1 MKSIFIVKNIK
12 LHSSTTLDIYSAAFE
27 TELECPIIE
36 GGIAAGFPSPADDFL
51 DSSIDLNKY
60 LIKNKP
66 ATFYARVKGHSMKD
80 VGINDGDL
88 LIIDKSIEPE
98 NGKIAVCY
106 IDGEFTIKRLKVEEN
121 RCWLMPENDAFQPIE
136 VLPESQ
142 FQIWGIV
149 LHVIKSF

>member
-1 MKSIFIVKNIK
+1 
-12 LHSSTTLDIYSAAFE
+12 
-27 TELECPIIE
+27 
-36 GGIAAGFPSPADDFL
+36 
-51 DSSIDLNKY
+51 
-60 LIKNKP
+60 
-66 ATFYARVKGHSMKD
+66 MKD

-106 IDGEFTIKRLKVEEN
+106 IDGEFTIKRLKVEDN